1 MSTSSDY
8 SLNLVSVLMSC
19 GTTLNYSLWEKAA
32 DNYVEAREEFNKI
45 DTDFKDM
52 KLYEAFGESAPQAAL
67 QISIIIQT
75 GTLGVSTFEKVFTS
89 IGILISFF
97 SLTLGASDLLLKM
110 ATKDNKVKQVSWKM
124 TVLVFPAM
132 FFVVVPRILTISLI
146 MAYAKSYNFIFLA
159 AYLALSLGINYPYV
173 RRQEQINYR
182 TATEH
187 KNDCQPAIDLNGAG
201 FHLTVLSVA
210 DQLSC
215 PSSPS
220 GFSESCENQSLDRC
234 KPWSLTSPIIDLFPF
249 AGIHLKLCL
258 EF

>member
-1 MSTSSDY
+1 MW
-8 SLNLVSVLMSC
+8 
-19 GTTLNYSLWEKAA
+19 TTLNYSLWEKAA

-45 DTDFKDM
+45 DTEFKDM
-52 KLYEAFGESAPQAAL
+52 KLYEAFGESAPQASL

-75 GTLGVSTFEKVFTS
+75 GTLDPLQI

-97 SLTLGASDLLLKM
+97 SLTLGASDLLLRM

-146 MAYAKSYNFIFLA
+146 MAYAKSYNFIFLT

-187 KNDCQPAIDLNGAG
+187 KI
-201 FHLTVLSVA
+201 TVGH
-210 DQLSC
+210 
-215 PSSPS
+215 P
-220 GFSESCENQSLDRC
+220 
-234 KPWSLTSPIIDLFPF
+234 
-249 AGIHLKLCL
+249 
-258 EF
+258 

>member
-1 MSTSSDY
+1 
-8 SLNLVSVLMSC
+8 MSC
-19 GTTLNYSLWEKAA
+19 GPLSIILSGKKAA

-45 DTDFKDM
+45 DTEFKDM

-75 GTLGVSTFEKVFTS
+75 GTLGDSTTNKIFTS

-110 ATKDNKVKQVSWKM
+110 ATKDNKVKEVSWKM

-146 MAYAKSYNFIFLA
+146 MAYAKSYNFIFLT

-187 KNDCQPAIDLNGAG
+187 KNDSASNR
-201 FHLTVLSVA
+201 
-210 DQLSC
+210 
-215 PSSPS
+215 
-220 GFSESCENQSLDRC
+220 N
-234 KPWSLTSPIIDLFPF
+234 
-249 AGIHLKLCL
+249 
-258 EF
+258 